1 MFLFHEENF
10 KCCYPLEICKI
21 NAENIPHTCKI
32 VCDRENVSSR
42 TKQYYVYNND
52 NIMTSQRRQ

>member
-1 MFLFHEENF
+1 MFLYHEENL

-52 NIMTSQRRQ
+52 NI